1 MGGTRREA
9 MTGMHTDSADTL
21 DLRDVRGPTGAR
33 RALEMAAAGE
43 LGEQPRQ
50 VDVGPKSVRL
60 SQKTRRPCRDRPRR
74 TAEYAERDKAT
85 KQRGRGALG
94 GREDSETESEAAT

>member
-60 SQKTRRPCRDRPRR
+60 SQKTRRPCRYRPRS
-74 TAEYAERDKAT
+74 TAECAERDKAT
-85 KQRGRGALG
+85 KQSGRGALG